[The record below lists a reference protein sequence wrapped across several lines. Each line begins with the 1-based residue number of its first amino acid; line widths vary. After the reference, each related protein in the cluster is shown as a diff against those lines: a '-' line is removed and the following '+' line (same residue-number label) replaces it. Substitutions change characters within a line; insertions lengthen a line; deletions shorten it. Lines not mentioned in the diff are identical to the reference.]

1 MTRIKKPEI
10 GTRMYSVHE
19 HLYYIKD
26 YPAPLLEYVVCVAE
40 VTGFYTQGY
49 TEVCLTGK
57 NPDGHNMPYR
67 YPLNKIGKSIFYTAK
82 EAAEYAKVLTERY
95 EHTWGWLGAPDIP
108 MRRSWETLLLD
119 NRDVDEGQMSIFDIP
134 EVMP

>member
-1 MTRIKKPEI
+1 
-10 GTRMYSVHE
+10 MYSVHE

-57 NPDGHNMPYR
+57 DSDGYNTPYR
-67 YPLNKIGKSIFYTAK
+67 YPLNKIGKSLFYTAK
-82 EAAEYAKVLTERY
+82 EAAEYAKMLTERY
-95 EHTWGWLGAPDIP
+95 EYTWGWIGEPAIP
-108 MRRSWETLLLD
+108 MRRTWEPLLIGIG
-119 NRDVDEGQMSIFDIP
+119 DVTEGQLSIFDIP
-134 EVMP
+134 GVIP